1 MKRTISRREFL
12 QQTALGTGLA
22 VAVTMTPFGCRI
34 LSAEEA
40 AAGEFSPSVWFTIMP
55 DESVTVY
62 VAKSEMGQGV
72 ATSLPMLIADELDAK
87 WENISVVFAPAA
99 DVFRD
104 PVWGTQ
110 ATGGST
116 SIRHLYEPLRKAG
129 AAARQM
135 LVDAAAEKWGVPPSD
150 CTVSEGIVR
159 HKRTLKACSFGQLV
173 PLAARRKPPVDPR
186 LKAPAEHRLIG
197 TAVPRIDAHAK
208 ANGSC
213 IFGMDVTV
221 PGMLVAAVAHPPR
234 FGATVA
240 SFDKAAALKVQG
252 VRQVVEIP
260 GGVAVCADGIVAAQS
275 GVDALK
281 ATWKGGDATLSND
294 SLTSRFTAALTD
306 TGLVAKDLGDA
317 AGVLAAAKKRLTA
330 DYTLPFLAHATM
342 EPMNC
347 TAHVT
352 ADRCKV
358 WVPTQN
364 QTGVQ
369 HLATQIS
376 GLPPERVQVTTTYL
390 GGGFGRR
397 FELDVVEEAL
407 RISKA
412 VGKPVKVIW
421 NREDDLRHDFY
432 RPMNVSRVEAALD
445 GAGKLSA
452 WQHTIVCP
460 SIFARVFPD
469 TMRGGIDQAAVE
481 GLANLD
487 YRVPNLRV
495 TYVRADTPVP
505 VGFWRS
511 VGSSHNAFVVE
522 SMMDELALAAG
533 ADPVEFRLAALE
545 HEPHAY
551 AVVKTAAMKAGWGR
565 KLPEGHGRGFAFH
578 RSFDTS
584 VAQVAEVSVD
594 RARGV
599 ITVHR
604 VVCAVDCGPVVNPD
618 TVRAQMEGAICFG
631 LSAALG
637 ERVAIVAGGVGNENF
652 HNYPILRM
660 AEAPSIEVIL
670 VKGQEKPGGIGE
682 PGVPPIAPAV
692 ANAVCAVTGVRLR
705 ELPLSLK
712 RS

>member
-1 MKRTISRREFL
+1 MKRTMSRREFL

-22 VAVTMTPFGCRI
+22 VAVTMTPFGSRI

-40 AAGEFSPSVWFTIMP
+40 TAGEFSPSIWFTIMP
-55 DESVTVY
+55 DESMTVY

-72 ATSLPMLIADELDAK
+72 ATSLPMLIADELDAR
-87 WENISVVFAPAA
+87 WENIAVVFAPAA
-99 DVFRD
+99 DAFRD

-116 SIRHLYEPLRKAG
+116 SIRHLFEPLRKAG

-135 LVDAAAEKWGVPPSD
+135 LVAAAAEKWGVPVDD

-173 PLAARRKPPVDPR
+173 PLAAKRKPPENPR
-186 LKAPAEHRLIG
+186 LKSPAEFRLIG
-197 TAVPRIDAHAK
+197 TGVPRIDARAK
-208 ANGSC
+208 ADGSC
-213 IFGMDVTV
+213 IFGMDVVV
-221 PGMLVAAVAHPPR
+221 PGMLVAAVAHPPQ

-240 SFDKAAALKVQG
+240 SYDRAAPLKVKG
-252 VRQVVEIP
+252 VRKVVEIP
-260 GGVAVCADGIVAAQS
+260 SGVAVCADGFVAAQA
-275 GVDALK
+275 GVAALK
-281 ATWKGGDATLSND
+281 AQWKGGDAALSTD
-294 SLTSRFTAALTD
+294 SLRRRFTAALAD
-306 TGLVAKDLGDA
+306 TGLVAKNTGDTA
-317 AGVLAAAKKRLTA
+317 SVLATAKKRLSA
-330 DYTLPFLAHATM
+330 DFTLPFLAHATM

-347 TAHVT
+347 TAHVA
-352 ADRCKV
+352 ADRCEV

-364 QTGVQ
+364 QTGVHQ
-369 HLATQIS
+369 LAAKIS
-376 GLPPERVQVTTTYL
+376 GLPPERVKVTTTYL

-397 FELDVVEEAL
+397 FELDVAEEAL

-412 VGKPVKVIW
+412 VGTPVKVIW
-421 NREDDLRHDFY
+421 TREDDLRHDFY

-445 GAGKLSA
+445 GEGKLAA

-469 TMRGGIDQAAVE
+469 TMKGGIDQAAVE

-495 TYVRADTPVP
+495 TYVRLDTPVP

-565 KLPEGHGRGFAFH
+565 KLPDGHGRGFAFH

-594 RARGV
+594 QKSGA

-631 LSAALG
+631 LSAALN
-637 ERVAIVAGGVGNENF
+637 EQVAIAAGGATIENF

-660 AEAPSIEVIL
+660 TEAPSVEVIL

-692 ANAVCAVTGVRLR
+692 ANAVFAAVGVRLR
-705 ELPLSLK
+705 ELPLALK
-712 RS
+712 R